1 MILKVFA
8 DESFTNKVETLC
20 GFVATTDYWEKFE
33 RKWNSVLWDFRA
45 DYFHFRE
52 FSNPHLYS
60 TPGNAYYGWTA
71 AKRDRFLNELTI
83 VLSEEA
89 VAVGG
94 VLDFVK
100 FRSLAK
106 EYEAKDGDH
115 IEMLIAQFYVHV
127 SQQLN
132 SHWPK
137 FDGQVLFVFDETSKL
152 EWKSVIHKIHSKAQ
166 NFDKRIGHISFEDD
180 RRCPPLQAADLF
192 AYISRQIAENYYEQG
207 SQKQTKTYLHWIL
220 SKNHNPEFKKIHTA
234 EGWENLVRLVLAH
247 RKQMTKLWAKEGIKR
262 RYIPEQDFRPIAE
275 KLGIPFIEDT
285 EAL

>member
-1 MILKVFA
+1 VILKVFA
-8 DESFTNKVETLC
+8 DESFTNKAETLC
-20 GFVATTDYWEKFE
+20 GFVATTGYWEKFE
-33 RKWNSVLWDFRA
+33 RKWNSVLRDFRA

-52 FSNPHLYS
+52 FSNPNLYS

-94 VLDFVK
+94 SLDFVK

-115 IEMLIAQFYVHV
+115 IEMLIAQFYVHF

-137 FDGQVLFVFDETSKL
+137 FDGQVLFVFDETPKL

-166 NFDKRIGHISFEDD
+166 SFDKRIGVVSFEDD

-192 AYISRQIAENYYEQG
+192 AYISRQIAEDYYEQG
-207 SQKQTKTYLHWIL
+207 SRKQTKTYLHWIL
-220 SKNHNPEFKKIHTA
+220 SKNHNPKFKKIHTA
-234 EGWENLVRLVLAH
+234 ESWENLVRLVLAH
-247 RKQMTKLWAKEGIKR
+247 RKQMMKLWAKEGIKR
-262 RYIPEQDFRPIAE
+262 RYIPEQDFRPVAE
-275 KLGIPFIEDT
+275 KLGIPFIEDP